1 MKHHPVQ
8 RAEELRKQLEHH
20 EYRYYVLDEPEIS
33 DAEYDNLM
41 CELKALE
48 EAHPELRTADSP
60 TQRVGGQPREGF
72 VKVAHSSP
80 MLSLDNAL
88 NEQELRD
95 FDTRIQSLLKGE
107 PYEYVAELKLDGL
120 SMAAQ
125 YEQGKL
131 HQAITRGDGRVGEDV
146 TNNARTIRSLPLQLR
161 REALAEKFEV
171 RGEVVMPNKSF
182 ERLNEEQEKE
192 GQKRFANPRNAA
204 AGALRALDPSVT
216 AARRLDYFAYFLLEN
231 GKPLLPSHWQSLEQL
246 SAAGFKV
253 NTHRRKCKDLGEL
266 LEFIREIETKR
277 DSLGYETD
285 GVVAKIDSI
294 AQQERLGWTAKA
306 PRWAIAF
313 KYPARQAETMLE
325 NIEVQVGRTGALTP
339 VAHLKPVVISGVTV
353 SRATLH
359 NEDEIVRLGVE
370 IGDTVLVERSGDVIP
385 KIVRVV
391 EQGKDRRP
399 FEIPKH
405 CPVCKGH
412 VVREEGEAASRCV
425 NSSCPARLRET
436 LLHFSTRGVMD
447 IDGVGDALVD
457 QLLAKGAVHSVADL
471 YRLTA
476 DQLMELERMGEK
488 SASKIIKNIEK
499 SRAQPLARVLNGL
512 GIPFV
517 GERTAQLL
525 AGHFGDLD
533 DIANASLE
541 TLQEVDEVGPKV
553 ADSITQF
560 FEEKRN
566 RELVEKLRQA
576 GLQFTGE
583 KQPKKKSGPLA
594 GLTFVITGT
603 LPTLKREEA
612 KERIEKAGG
621 KVAGSVSSKTSYLLA
636 GDDSGSKLDKAREL
650 KVPILDETGLF
661 AILDSRSES

>member
-1 MKHHPVQ
+1 MKHPPAQ
-8 RAEELRKQLEHH
+8 RAAELRKELEHH
-20 EYRYYVLDEPEIS
+20 EYLYYVQDAPAIT
-33 DAEYDNLM
+33 DAEYDALM
-41 CELKALE
+41 RELQSLE
-48 EAHPELRTADSP
+48 EAHPELRTPDSP

-88 NEQELRD
+88 NEQELRE
-95 FDTRIQSLLKGE
+95 FDVRIQSLLKGE

-125 YEQGKL
+125 YEGGQL

-146 TNNARTIRSLPLQLR
+146 TNNARTIRSLPMRLR
-161 REALAEKFEV
+161 HKISEKFEV

-182 ERLNEEQEKE
+182 ERLNEEQEKA
-192 GQKRFANPRNAA
+192 GAKRFANPRNAA
-204 AGALRALDPSVT
+204 AGALRALDPAIT
-216 AARRLDYFAYFLLEN
+216 AARRLDYFVYFLLEN
-231 GKPLLPSHWQSLEQL
+231 GKPLLPSHWESLEQL
-246 SAAGFKV
+246 AAAGFKV
-253 NTHRRKCKDLGEL
+253 NTHRRKCKDLAEL
-266 LEFIREIETKR
+266 LEFIRETEGKR
-277 DSLGYETD
+277 DSLPYETD

-294 AQQERLGWTAKA
+294 AQQDRLGWTSKA

-313 KYPARQAETMLE
+313 KYPARQASTVLE

-339 VAHLKPVVISGVTV
+339 VAHLKPVTISGVTV

-359 NEDEIVRLGVE
+359 NEDEIVRLGVQ

-385 KIVRVV
+385 KLVRVV
-391 EQGKDRRP
+391 EEGKDRHP
-399 FEIPKH
+399 FIIPKH

-412 VVREEGEAASRCV
+412 IVREEGEAASRCV

-436 LLHFSTRGVMD
+436 LLHFSARGVMD
-447 IDGVGDALVD
+447 IDGLGDALVD
-457 QLLAKGAVHSVADL
+457 QLLARGFVHSVADL
-471 YRLTA
+471 YKLTA
-476 DQLMELERMGEK
+476 AQLLELERMGEK
-488 SASKIIKNIEK
+488 SATKIIKNIEK
-499 SRAQPLARVLNGL
+499 SRSQPLARVLNGL

-533 DIANASLE
+533 HIANASLE

-553 ADSITQF
+553 AESIAQF
-560 FEEKRN
+560 FAEKRN
-566 RELVEKLRQA
+566 RELVEKLREA

-612 KERIEKAGG
+612 KARIEEAGG
-621 KVAGSVSSKTSYLLA
+621 KVAGSVSAKTSYLLA
-636 GDDSGSKLDKAREL
+636 GEDAGSKLDKARDL

-661 AILDSRSES
+661 AILDSRSTN